1 MTPLNQHV
9 VPRRRVNA
17 GTYSRQRGSINS
29 TTVTMTLGIFVIMA
43 VTFLSFF
50 YLSQVQNT
58 ASQGSDIQA
67 LEERM
72 AELRERQRS
81 LELEGAELR
90 SIRTIEKNIP
100 NLNLVAA
107 EKVSYLT
114 QPGDRLSA
122 RVAP

>member
-1 MTPLNQHV
+1 MTSIQQHV
-9 VPRRRVNA
+9 VPRRRSFGSYKHA
-17 GTYSRQRGSINS
+17 SASTFQRGSINS
-29 TTVTMTLGIFVIMA
+29 TTVSITLGIIVIMA
-43 VTFLSFF
+43 VTTLSFF

-100 NLNLVAA
+100 DLNLVA
-107 EKVSYLT
+107 
-114 QPGDRLSA
+114 
-122 RVAP
+122 